1 MKDHVHYVQN
11 MLTLLQCKVSESV
24 LLILI
29 PASDEVKG
37 DSFVSEGI
45 RCAAQV
51 ARRITWKDVEAACFD
66 STEVWEMLPTRLL
79 QSQTPLYYFIFQN
92 IYVSCKAM

>member
-1 MKDHVHYVQN
+1 MSGFCRLMEVAKIMFAIADSLAVQN
-11 MLTLLQCKVSESV
+11 LFEKSHLGKHILTLLQCEVSQSV

-45 RCAAQV
+45 
-51 ARRITWKDVEAACFD
+51 W
-66 STEVWEMLPTRLL
+66 RLSV
-79 QSQTPLYYFIFQN
+79 QP
-92 IYVSCKAM
+92 K

>member
-1 MKDHVHYVQN
+1 

-51 ARRITWKDVEAACFD
+51 ASRITWKDVEEACID
-66 STEVWEMLPTRLL
+66 STEV
-79 QSQTPLYYFIFQN
+79 
-92 IYVSCKAM
+92 